1 MTANVPRARI
11 LAERLAASQYGVIG
25 RAEAGLCGLTP
36 RMIQYATRAGGPWQ
50 RLLPGVYA
58 LHTGAPD
65 RDQRL
70 MGALLY
76 AGDGALITG
85 LAALNRYAFRMPGT
99 QAVDVLVPHARRRV
113 SRDFVVIHRTRSVP
127 PMFRAD
133 GPIRYAPP
141 ARAVADAAAGLRRLG
156 DLRAVAASAV
166 QQGLCTV
173 SELAAEAGRGH
184 DRAAD
189 RLRAVLAEVADGI
202 RSPAEGDFRDLVL
215 GSGLPVPMLNAR
227 LYLGRRLLAIPDAWW
242 PQAGVAAEVDSQE
255 WHSSPAG
262 FEDTM
267 RRHARMTAAGVLV
280 LHFSPRQVRTAP
292 GEVVAAVGA
301 ALQAGRPIPGITTR
315 PVGDGTVIL
324 RRP

>member
-1 MTANVPRARI
+1 MTADAR
-11 LAERLAASQYGVIG
+11 LARTPAERLAASQYGVIG
-25 RAEAGLCGLTP
+25 RAEAGLCGMTP

-50 RLLPGVYA
+50 RLLPGVYV
-58 LHTGAPD
+58 LHTGEPG

-85 LAALNRYAFRMPGT
+85 LAALHRYAVRMPGT

-113 SRDFVVIHRTRSVP
+113 SREFVVIHRTSHVP
-127 PMFRAD
+127 PMFCAD

-141 ARAVADAAAGLRRLG
+141 ARAVADAVAGLRRVG
-156 DLRAVAASAV
+156 DIRAVAASAV

-173 SELAAEAGRGH
+173 AELAAEVGRGH
-184 DRAAD
+184 DQRAN
-189 RLRAVLAEVADGI
+189 RLRGVLAEVADGI
-202 RSPAEGDFRDLVL
+202 RSPAEGDFRELVL

-227 LYLGRRLLAIPDAWW
+227 LYLGRRLLAVPDAWW
-242 PQAGVAAEVDSQE
+242 PQAGVAAEVDSRE

-292 GEVVAAVGA
+292 GEVIAAITA
-301 ALQAGRPIPGITTR
+301 ALQAGGPIPGITTR
-315 PVGDGTVIL
+315 LAAAGDRGH
-324 RRP
+324 RHG